1 MYGITEYGRSHID
14 YDSASFQNW
23 PSDLALPSGKLPITR
38 FKNPLEENSIVYA
51 RGIIF
56 WHQNNPETHAASWYP
71 QISRECMRGRGANK
85 AAELL
90 EGGQCY
96 RTIDY

>member
-56 WHQNNPETHAASWYP
+56 
-71 QISRECMRGRGANK
+71 
-85 AAELL
+85 
-90 EGGQCY
+90 
-96 RTIDY
+96 